1 MRFLYGKRCENRI
14 DIYMGNDVK
23 AARKWG
29 RKKLTIKYRL
39 EVKDSI

>member
-1 MRFLYGKRCENRI
+1 MHTRWKNRI

-23 AARKWG
+23 AAREFG
-29 RKKLTIKYRL
+29 RKKLDIKYRL